1 MRKHTELLCDPH
13 AYVESIGKQIDI
25 RKQMND
31 RQNLLRALET
41 NGRDAIVRLCFSVPH
56 RYPPVRALGYFAAA
70 THIVETYLPE
80 AQLQFIATVHANEH
94 INHMSLNEAK
104 AGAQLLFDT
113 IAHTDS
119 LTPGAAT
126 NVVYG
131 FDMSTPPET
140 PMHRIIPIMRH
151 EEVSR
156 GLAKS
161 AASRNARYT
170 EYVGAHLA
178 LHDAVNVVESA
189 TSYSSTPL
197 GETDTLISIGAQSER
212 AFYIARHLCKSA
224 LFFTFPGMIENTAQI
239 FTRHVYPPYAFLRHN
254 TEGSFDPILFSQ
266 ESVQQLDALTIDPLL
281 PPTSIQRD
289 LRYLQEYM
297 RKKSA

>member
-1 MRKHTELLCDPH
+1 MRKHTELLRDPH

-25 RKQMND
+25 RKQAND

-80 AQLQFIATVHANEH
+80 AQLQFIATVHANER
-94 INHMSLNEAK
+94 INHMPLNEAK

-126 NVVYG
+126 DVVYG

-151 EEVSR
+151 EEVSQA
-156 GLAKS
+156 LAKS
-161 AASRNARYT
+161 AASRRACYT
-170 EYVGAHLA
+170 EYIGAHLA
-178 LHDAVNVVESA
+178 LHDAINVVESA
-189 TSYSSTPL
+189 TSYGSVPL
-197 GETDTLISIGAQSER
+197 GEADTLISIGAQQNEPSILR
-212 AFYIARHLCKSA
+212 A
-224 LFFTFPGMIENTAQI
+224 TFAKVPS
-239 FTRHVYPPYAFLRHN
+239 FLHFQ
-254 TEGSFDPILFSQ
+254 G
-266 ESVQQLDALTIDPLL
+266 
-281 PPTSIQRD
+281 
-289 LRYLQEYM
+289 
-297 RKKSA
+297 